1 MTITIEE
8 LRNAYEDAELIE
20 FESTRDEMQSHD
32 AALLAVAR
40 FVAERQR
47 AAEPDH
53 NEIER
58 YEGDGTHRQW
68 GKHTTA
74 WLYPGDRVWV
84 VNIKD
89 GSAVAP
95 LVVPECPAT

>member
-1 MTITIEE
+1 MKLTIEE
-8 LRNAYEDAELIE
+8 LRKVYGETFEGAIVAQEPQGDA
-20 FESTRDEMQSHD
+20 FD

-47 AAEPDH
+47 AVEPDH